1 MTMDG
6 RVSLAKEGLFPL
18 EIGRWMG
25 NICRT
30 GRPAS
35 MTQAHSNAASR
46 LGNRQYSYGL
56 VQGHVV
62 ISRKKKHSVLPSQ
75 PQRQFGLLANK
86 RELTSYD
93 PLSTCTNFL
102 SNETHVASR
111 SGETAEGTAWLS

>member
-1 MTMDG
+1 MDG
-6 RVSLAKEGLFPL
+6 RVSLAMEGLFPL

-62 ISRKKKHSVLPSQ
+62 ISRKKNTLFFRASPN
-75 PQRQFGLLANK
+75 ANLGFWPIK
-86 RELTSYD
+86 EY
-93 PLSTCTNFL
+93 
-102 SNETHVASR
+102 
-111 SGETAEGTAWLS
+111 

>member
-30 GRPAS
+30 GRPVS
-35 MTQAHSNAASR
+35 MTQAHNNAASR

-62 ISRKKKHSVLPSQ
+62 ISRKKKHSPSE
-75 PQRQFGLLANK
+75 PAP
-86 RELTSYD
+86 T
-93 PLSTCTNFL
+93 PIW
-102 SNETHVASR
+102 AS
-111 SGETAEGTAWLS
+111 GQ